1 MQVPK
6 RHLPVVGL
14 LGLVV
19 IAAAGGGIYYYAYVS
34 PLNTSCGTASHRLF
48 FMTAVIFELGGFQ
61 ITNGAYLNQTTAPT
75 FNATMGPS
83 LAGVKHQNFTA
94 PSDHKTIN
102 AIVGDTITLYIYGV
116 NASDP
121 RQFSGIA
128 GHGFT
133 MSPSVNV
140 QSGTMPG
147 TIPLGKWFTVT
158 FTVTQAGTYSY
169 FCTIPCSNGHGSMT
183 GSMVVSCG

>member
-1 MQVPK
+1 
-6 RHLPVVGL
+6 L

-19 IAAAGGGIYYYAYVS
+19 IAAAGGGIYYYEYVS
-34 PLNTSCGTASHRLF
+34 PPGTSCGVASHRLF

-61 ITNGAYLNQTTAPT
+61 ITNGAYLNQSTAPA
-75 FNATMGPS
+75 FNATSGPS
-83 LAGVKHQNFTA
+83 LVGVKHQNYTA

-116 NASDP
+116 NSTDP
-121 RQFSGIA
+121 RQFAGIA

-133 MSPSVNV
+133 ISPSVNG
-140 QSGTMPG
+140 QFGTG
-147 TIPLGKWFTVT
+147 TIPLGKWYTVT
-158 FTVTQAGTYSY
+158 FTVTQAGTYAY

>member
-34 PLNTSCGTASHRLF
+34 PPSTSCGTASHRLF

-61 ITNGAYLNQTTAPT
+61 ITNGAYLNQTVAPA
-75 FNATMGPS
+75 FNATNGPS
-83 LAGVKHQNFTA
+83 LVGVKHQNYTT
-94 PSDHKTIN
+94 PSDRKTIN
-102 AIVGDTITLYIYGV
+102 AMVGDTITLYIYAV
-116 NASDP
+116 NSTDP
-121 RQFSGIA
+121 RQYSGIP

-133 MSPSVNV
+133 ISPSVNV

-147 TIPLGKWFTVT
+147 TLPLGKWYTVT

-169 FCTIPCSNGHGSMT
+169 FCTIPCSNGHGQMT
-183 GSMVVSCG
+183 GNMVVSCG